1 MTQLAGTIF
10 PTMQLTGTIFPTTQL
25 AGNIFPITGLAGI
38 IFPMTQ
44 LAATIYLVTQL
55 HIPEDLNPVGN
66 PDPEVRCSGRVH
78 NMAGQ
83 SLPLLESSATPL

>member
-25 AGNIFPITGLAGI
+25 AGNIFP
-38 IFPMTQ
+38 M
-44 LAATIYLVTQL
+44 TQL